1 LFFSPNIDGVIESH
15 NSALINLYGNV
26 LRESRG
32 RGTTCGIWMQTVV
45 KSLKNGSSINVL
57 LTGFYCLG
65 TGLLRN
71 CGFRDSRK
79 LFGQL
84 HRCQ

>member
-1 LFFSPNIDGVIESH
+1 MFKNLGGEVLYHMRHLGADGGKES
-15 NSALINLYGNV
+15 
-26 LRESRG
+26 
-32 RGTTCGIWMQTVV
+32 
-45 KSLKNGSSINVL
+45 KNGSSINVL

-71 CGFRDSRK
+71 CGFNDSRK